1 MNFHQQTKNN
11 KKGEKK
17 MVLQKHVIMG
27 SLISKEENSFLKKNR
42 KIEKEPII

>member
-1 MNFHQQTKNN
+1 
-11 KKGEKK
+11 

-27 SLISKEENSFLKKNR
+27 SLISKEENSFFKKKKR